1 MHWLKDMHMRM
12 TRSLSVF
19 VTLAALFLQAQ
30 RGNCQTAPPDVSV
43 QDFPRS
49 SGLEGQEIAFVFE
62 DGPLPQTTALLLDA
76 LKRLGMKATFA
87 VSGENVE
94 LNPGLARRIVAE
106 GHELANHTY
115 SLPNLKHLSPA
126 DLIREIRA
134 ADEAIVRVTGVK
146 PRFFRAT
153 NGELGESLR
162 GVVEGEG
169 YEVLDSTLDSG
180 DWRNPSSE
188 KLMRGIL
195 AGAKPGSVILA
206 HESFPKSARSMPAVF
221 DALVKRDFILCTVSA
236 MHPPGSQGSP
246 SIPVQPSNPLPKDS
260 GDPAN

>member
-1 MHWLKDMHMRM
+1 MKNR
-12 TRSLSVF
+12 TRR
-19 VTLAALFLQAQ
+19 ALVAFAMLTGMLVQVQ
-30 RGNCQTAPPDVSV
+30 GVDGQTAQPDVTVQEFSQPPDVA
-43 QDFPRS
+43 
-49 SGLEGQEIAFVFE
+49 GQEIAFVFE

-94 LNPGLARRIVAE
+94 CNPGLARRIVAE

-146 PRFFRAT
+146 PRYFRAT
-153 NGELGESLR
+153 NGELSESLR
-162 GVVEGEG
+162 SVVEGEG

-206 HESFPKSARSMPAVF
+206 HESFPKSVRSMPAVF
-221 DALVKRDFILCTVSA
+221 DALVKRDFILCTVSTV
-236 MHPPGSQGSP
+236 HPPAPHGGSSMPGRP
-246 SIPVQPSNPLPKDS
+246 SDSLPKDS
-260 GDPAN
+260 VGPGN

>member
-1 MHWLKDMHMRM
+1 MMR
-12 TRSLSVF
+12 LFSVF
-19 VTLAALFLQAQ
+19 LPLAGMLLLAQATNGQ
-30 RGNCQTAPPDVSV
+30 PLSQDMPA
-43 QDFPRS
+43 QDFSQPP
-49 SGLEGQEIAFVFE
+49 GTEGREIAFVFE

-87 VSGENVE
+87 VTGENVE
-94 LNPGLARRIVAE
+94 FNPGLARRIVAE

-153 NGELGESLR
+153 NGELNESLR
-162 GVVEGEG
+162 SVVEGEG
-169 YEVLDSTLDSG
+169 YEVLDATLDSG
-180 DWRNPSSE
+180 DWRNPSPE

-206 HESFPKSARSMPAVF
+206 HESFPKSAKSMPAVF
-221 DALVKRDFILCTVSA
+221 DALAKRDFVLCTVSA
-236 MHPPGSQGSP
+236 MRPQGTQQSP
-246 SIPVQPSNPLPKDS
+246 STTARPSSPLPGDS
-260 GDPAN
+260 EGSAN